1 MEVSGK
7 YIEIP
12 RGGSARGCAL
22 TTVIALC
29 LVETGC
35 NDGYWGIDRSGQQQA
50 AMLLE
55 RM

>member
-7 YIEIP
+7 YIGIP
-12 RGGSARGCAL
+12 RGGAVRSCAQPIL
-22 TTVIALC
+22 IALC

-35 NDGYWGIDRSGQQQA
+35 SDGYWGIDRSGQQQA